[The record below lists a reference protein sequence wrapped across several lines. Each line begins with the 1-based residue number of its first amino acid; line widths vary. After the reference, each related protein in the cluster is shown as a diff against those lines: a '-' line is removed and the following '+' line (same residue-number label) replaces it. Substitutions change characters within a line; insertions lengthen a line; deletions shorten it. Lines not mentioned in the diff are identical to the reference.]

1 MSAAAEA
8 EEAAAQGCFAPV
20 ALRLS
25 GLAGWHLGWSA
36 DRFWQAT
43 PAEMESIVRVMLGT
57 EEGGAGA
64 APPSRASIARL
75 QEMFPDG

>member
-8 EEAAAQGCFAPV
+8 EAQRRFAPV

-43 PAEMESIVRVMLGT
+43 PAEMESIVRVMLGA

>member
-1 MSAAAEA
+1 MS
-8 EEAAAQGCFAPV
+8 EAAGADAQGCFAPV

-25 GLAGWHLGWSA
+25 GLAGWHLGWGA
-36 DRFWQAT
+36 DQFWQAT
-43 PAEMESIVRVMLGT
+43 PAEMESIVRVMLAM
-57 EEGGAGA
+57 EEGGAGS